1 MPFERSLLE
10 IVMRDEGFVVAVYDT
25 VMMQVRTRPLR
36 VSDLEAI
43 GAAAAKV
50 VLGVGDQPVGFLGV
64 LEEGAEPPEG
74 AVREAQRATMG
85 RFIQDPRVNMAG
97 VILGTSPRTT
107 IYRTMVRLLG
117 VGQPRMRV
125 VADIEEAADW
135 LVERGVRVSPIE
147 IADVATHLRASY
159 GLLG

>member
-1 MPFERSLLE
+1 MGFERSLLE

-25 VMMQVRTRPLR
+25 VMVQVRTRPLR
-36 VSDLEAI
+36 VADLEAI
-43 GAAAAKV
+43 AAAAAKV
-50 VLGVGDQPVGFLGV
+50 VLGVGDEPVGFLGV

-74 AVREAQRATMG
+74 AVRDAQRETMG
-85 RFIQDPRVNMAG
+85 RFIRDPRVHMAA

-107 IYRTMVRLLG
+107 IHRTMLRLLG

-125 VADIEEAADW
+125 AGAIEDAADW

-147 IADVATHLRASY
+147 LTEVAEHLRSSY
-159 GLLG
+159 GLG